1 MLSEEDIQSK
11 TGPKPALTLAAEQAA
26 LPVIDG
32 KARRSMWIERAFQSL
47 VLVADVQPWYTGWFV
62 QCPVWKEGDE
72 EPGSEP

>member
-1 MLSEEDIQSK
+1 MLSEEDTQSK
-11 TGPKPALTLAAEQAA
+11 TGPKPALTLAAKQAA
-26 LPVIDG
+26 LPVMDG